1 MNIEK
6 QRRFIIN
13 FVFFIIIFGLS
24 ILLVRFALPA
34 LFPFVIALLVTL
46 LLRPLVN
53 FCVRRLHF
61 NRKLASALFVILFY
75 GTIGLLTVLLV
86 VKLVGV
92 LGAFIARL
100 PDFFNQ
106 TITPVIREAT
116 ASISEL
122 IENFDADSTIDLNKT
137 VSGVISSLS
146 TAISDFS
153 GKALAFVGSYATS
166 VPALL
171 VNIVITIVATAFM
184 LMDYDSIK
192 NFIAHQLP
200 DERRVFI
207 GTVFEHLGRVVW
219 KYITSYA
226 IILSITFA
234 ELSVGLLCIG
244 QKNPFGIAA
253 AVAVFDILPV
263 VGSGTVLVPWAV
275 ISMLTGGV
283 GRGIGLLVVW
293 VIISIVRQIIEPK
306 IIGDTVGMHPLLT
319 LFAML
324 FGNFVYGGVGIF
336 LVPIALA
343 LCQNLHEHGV
353 ISLYKS
359 VPADEREEDAP
370 GLWERAW
377 AIISRRRGKK
387 SAGGSEKEKK
397 NEAENDKSNDKTN
410 DKTNESDKS

>member
-61 NRKLASALFVILFY
+61 NRKLAAALFVILFY
-75 GTIGLLTVLLV
+75 GTIGLLVVLIVL
-86 VKLVGV
+86 KLIGA

-100 PDFFNQ
+100 PEFFNQ
-106 TITPVIREAT
+106 TVTPVIREVT
-116 ASISEL
+116 ASISEI

-137 VSGVISSLS
+137 VSGIISALS
-146 TAISDFS
+146 TAVSDFS

-192 NFIAHQLP
+192 SFIAHQLP

-207 GTVFEHLGRVVW
+207 GTVVEHLGRVVW

-244 QKNPFGIAA
+244 QKNAFGIAA
-253 AVAVFDILPV
+253 AVAIFDILPV

-275 ISMLTGGV
+275 ISMLTDSV
-283 GRGIGLLVVW
+283 GRGIALLVVW
-293 VIISIVRQIIEPK
+293 VMISIVRQIIEPK
-306 IIGDTVGMHPLLT
+306 IVGDTVGMHPLLT

-324 FGNFVYGGVGIF
+324 LGNFVYGGVGIF
-336 LVPIALA
+336 LVPIAIA

-359 VPADEREEDAP
+359 VPADERDEDAP

-377 AIISRRRGKK
+377 AILSRRSKK
-387 SAGGSEKEKK
+387 TADGTKKDKK
-397 NEAENDKSNDKTN
+397 NKNENKN
-410 DKTNESDKS
+410 DKTNESDES

>member
-61 NRKLASALFVILFY
+61 NRKLAAALFVILFY
-75 GTIGLLTVLLV
+75 GTIGLLVVLIVL
-86 VKLVGV
+86 KLIGA
-92 LGAFIARL
+92 LGASIARL
-100 PDFFNQ
+100 PEFFNQ
-106 TITPVIREAT
+106 TVTPVIREVT
-116 ASISEL
+116 ASISEI

-137 VSGVISSLS
+137 VSGIISALS
-146 TAISDFS
+146 TAVSDFS

-192 NFIAHQLP
+192 SFIAHQLP

-207 GTVFEHLGRVVW
+207 GTVVEHLGRVVW

-244 QKNPFGIAA
+244 QKNAFGIAA
-253 AVAVFDILPV
+253 AVAIFDILPV

-275 ISMLTGGV
+275 ILMLTDSV
-283 GRGIGLLVVW
+283 GRGIALLVVW
-293 VIISIVRQIIEPK
+293 VMISIVRQIIEPK
-306 IIGDTVGMHPLLT
+306 IVGDTVGMHPLLT

-324 FGNFVYGGVGIF
+324 LGNFVYGGVGIF
-336 LVPIALA
+336 LVPIAIA

-359 VPADEREEDAP
+359 VPADERDEDAP

-377 AIISRRRGKK
+377 AILSRRSKK
-387 SAGGSEKEKK
+387 TADGTKKDKK
-397 NEAENDKSNDKTN
+397 NKNENKNDKSN
-410 DKTNESDKS
+410 ESDES